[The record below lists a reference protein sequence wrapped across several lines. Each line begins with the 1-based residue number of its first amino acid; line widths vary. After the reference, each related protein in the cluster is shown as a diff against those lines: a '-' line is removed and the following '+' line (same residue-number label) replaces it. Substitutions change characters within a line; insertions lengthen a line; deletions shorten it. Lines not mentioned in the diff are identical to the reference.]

1 MECVRNIGDIY
12 DDPLIQL
19 VYVKFYKAITTKDR
33 HECAENL
40 AMIQQ
45 LIGMAMYEHGIRYDE
60 SGLPI
65 RVPIK
70 GKEDEESGGV
80 ENGSPP
86 KPGGQVLAANC
97 GVLLCPTQKK
107 APLCLCHMKFGA
119 GNKRFRLATQTRQIN
134 LLCRE
139 ALTHLEFCL

>member
-1 MECVRNIGDIY
+1 MPSFLMECVRNIGDIY

-80 ENGSPP
+80 ENDE
-86 KPGGQVLAANC
+86 N
-97 GVLLCPTQKK
+97 
-107 APLCLCHMKFGA
+107 
-119 GNKRFRLATQTRQIN
+119 
-134 LLCRE
+134 E
-139 ALTHLEFCL
+139 E